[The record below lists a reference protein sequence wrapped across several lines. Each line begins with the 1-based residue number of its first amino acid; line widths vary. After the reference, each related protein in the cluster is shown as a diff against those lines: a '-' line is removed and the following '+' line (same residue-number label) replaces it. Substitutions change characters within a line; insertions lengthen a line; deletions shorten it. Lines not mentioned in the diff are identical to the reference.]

1 MTLLEDYLDNYE
13 NKELPSSIYTMHNDF
28 GYNDEELYQ
37 IDLEF
42 MLNNIYN
49 IKIIETPVLEIR
61 KKRINQ
67 SEFRKKIIERF
78 NNKCIITGNDCI
90 DELEA
95 CHIIPVATNE
105 DYSIDN
111 GLLLEKNIHCTVD
124 KYLWSINPDTFQIE
138 SKNIGTIK
146 KYQDMKLE
154 LFDDMIDNLRQ
165 HYNIYK
171 SHN

>member
-13 NKELPSSIYTMHNDF
+13 NKELSSSIYKMYKDF
-28 GYNDEELYQ
+28 NYEDDELYQ

-49 IKIIETPVLEIR
+49 IKIIEEPILEIR

-95 CHIIPVATNE
+95 CHIIPVATND

-111 GLLLEKNIHCTVD
+111 GLLLEKNIHCTFD
-124 KYLWSINPDTFQIE
+124 KYLWAINPDTFRIE

-146 KYQDMKLE
+146 KYQNVQLQ
-154 LFDDMIDNLRQ
+154 LFDDMRDNLRQ

-171 SHN
+171 LQT